1 MVKHFPTK
9 LFPIVVNLKK
19 FMNDLFLINKSKT
32 NILLINS
39 LMQGGGR
46 PLRVKQKKKNYLL

>member
-1 MVKHFPTK
+1 M
-9 LFPIVVNLKK
+9 LFLIVVNLKK

-39 LMQGGGR
+39 LMQRGGGAFKSQAKEKKLS
-46 PLRVKQKKKNYLL
+46 PLDDYF

>member
-1 MVKHFPTK
+1 MVKHFPTM

-39 LMQGGGR
+39 LMQRGGGEAF
-46 PLRVKQKKKNYLL
+46 KSQAEEKK